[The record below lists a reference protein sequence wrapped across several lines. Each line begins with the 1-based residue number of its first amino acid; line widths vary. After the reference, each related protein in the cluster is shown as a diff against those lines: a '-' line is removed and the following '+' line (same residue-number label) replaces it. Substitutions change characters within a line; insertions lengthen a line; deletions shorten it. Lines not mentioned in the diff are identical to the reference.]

1 MLTVFGSLA
10 WAFCRFQEGGVAMTW
25 AWPTGLG
32 AIIAI
37 VVLLLAIVFMVLGRM
52 DLVSGSLIAALA
64 VARLT

>member
-1 MLTVFGSLA
+1 M
-10 WAFCRFQEGGVAMTW
+10 QIQ
-25 AWPTGLG
+25 WPTGLG

-52 DLVSGSLIAALA
+52 DLVTGSLIAALA